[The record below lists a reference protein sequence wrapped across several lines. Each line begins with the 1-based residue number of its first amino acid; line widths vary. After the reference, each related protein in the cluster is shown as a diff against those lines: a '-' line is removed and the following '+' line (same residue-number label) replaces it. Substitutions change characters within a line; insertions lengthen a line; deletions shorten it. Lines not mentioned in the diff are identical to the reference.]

1 MGIYEADPQDR
12 EIVAGCAEVLEQV
25 LTAVEEGKSSVQIQ
39 EIDFDRKNGNQSVND
54 YGYL

>member
-12 EIVAGCAEVLEQV
+12 EIVTGCAEVLEQV

-39 EIDFDRKNGNQSVND
+39 EIDFDR
-54 YGYL
+54 